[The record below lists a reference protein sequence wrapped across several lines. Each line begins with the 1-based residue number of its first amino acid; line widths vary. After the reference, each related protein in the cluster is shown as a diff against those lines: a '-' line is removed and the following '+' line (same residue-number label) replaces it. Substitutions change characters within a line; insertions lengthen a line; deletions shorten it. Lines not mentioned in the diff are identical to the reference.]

1 MGASVRVED
10 AVFGDPRFER
20 LGLLCG
26 LSLADAEAWSIGVM
40 AKIWRQCTSKM
51 SYSLSPSSLNAIA
64 RKADFSARLVEA
76 ELGDVVPRDDGAI
89 RIRGTEGRIEWLAKL
104 RRSAAGG
111 LARSRNMARG
121 ADGSLRGEKMTSGS
135 ATAPLEHLG
144 GETQAYAKHVP
155 KQPSSI
161 CLANAIAYAKHMG
174 GDHQPDAQAQ
184 PSVPMIYSY
193 DQYKEKDLNTMCDV
207 EKRDA
212 PQPGNEARELAS
224 YLLDAIRSHTPGFRG
239 GPGQAAAWSSRTARD
254 MDLALRLDARDV
266 EGMMRVIDW
275 AHRDPAGAF
284 WRPNLLSGGK
294 ARKHYER
301 IEMLMR
307 EKPGPRRRDAG
318 LTAEDI
324 AVQARELE
332 EDGR

>member
-1 MGASVRVED
+1 
-10 AVFGDPRFER
+10 
-20 LGLLCG
+20 
-26 LSLADAEAWSIGVM
+26 
-40 AKIWRQCTSKM
+40 
-51 SYSLSPSSLNAIA
+51 
-64 RKADFSARLVEA
+64 
-76 ELGDVVPRDDGAI
+76 
-89 RIRGTEGRIEWLAKL
+89 
-104 RRSAAGG
+104 
-111 LARSRNMARG
+111 
-121 ADGSLRGEKMTSGS
+121 
-135 ATAPLEHLG
+135 
-144 GETQAYAKHVP
+144 
-155 KQPSSI
+155 
-161 CLANAIAYAKHMG
+161 
-174 GDHQPDAQAQ
+174 
-184 PSVPMIYSY
+184 
-193 DQYKEKDLNTMCDV
+193 
-207 EKRDA
+207 
-212 PQPGNEARELAS
+212 
-224 YLLDAIRSHTPGFRG
+224 
-239 GPGQAAAWSSRTARD
+239 